1 MSKTIAPRFHI
12 LGPGGIGSLF
22 AYHFHHKHIP
32 FTFFQRRAPSLV
44 NNNGPADPL
53 DPPSTLKYMDLT
65 NPGKNSVEPRTVDNI
80 SWEPLYPIID
90 KELFRLD
97 PVYNELSRQPIHQ
110 LLVTTKTY
118 QTLDAISKIRHRLRP
133 WTTIVLMQNG
143 MGVREEI
150 CESMGWTDP
159 REQPN
164 FVQGIISHGAQKT
177 GNTIVHTGQ
186 GNVWL
191 APIDPAFA
199 DSSLKLA
206 TIPSFDNL
214 LKVPLTSTNGSSA
227 ESLFPT
233 LTQPSITVL
242 STPYPRNN
250 PDLPFTAPFSN
261 ASFSAFYEPLTSD
274 EHLLALRTRSLFE
287 TLYSFNQLSADMNL
301 KLLMP
306 AHLLTLQ
313 LSKLAVNASV
323 NPIGTLLEAQ
333 NGVLYENPEASQ
345 AIRDLLT
352 ECHKIL
358 THSTEYKALPENFQ
372 KEFLS
377 LDALNKTTF
386 SILMASAPNR
396 CSTLQDYLKGSAMC
410 EIDYMNGYFIK
421 MAERSNVEA
430 PLNRMVTEKIK
441 EKFALA
447 RKTENRAIA

>member
-1 MSKTIAPRFHI
+1 MSRTIAPRFHI

-32 FTFFQRRAPSLV
+32 FTFFQRKAPSLT
-44 NNNGPADPL
+44 NNNGSL
-53 DPPSTLKYMDLT
+53 DSLDSLSSLKYMDLT
-65 NPGKNSVEPRTVDNI
+65 NPEKNSVEPRTIDNI
-80 SWEPLYPIID
+80 TWEPLYPIID

-97 PVYNELSRQPIHQ
+97 PIYNQLSRQPIHQ

-118 QTLDAISKIRHRLRP
+118 QTVDAISKIRHRIRP

-164 FVQGIISHGAQKT
+164 FIQGIISHGAQKT

-186 GNVWL
+186 GDVWL
-191 APIDPAFA
+191 APIDPVFA
-199 DSSLKLA
+199 DSSVKQV
-206 TIPSFDNL
+206 TIPSFDSL
-214 LKVPLTSTNGSSA
+214 LKVPLSSPNDSSA
-227 ESLFPT
+227 DNLFPS
-233 LTQPSITVL
+233 LIEPSNAVL

-250 PDLPFTAPFSN
+250 PNLPFTAPFSN
-261 ASFSAFYEPLTSD
+261 INFSAFYEPLASD
-274 EHLLALRTRSLFE
+274 EHLLTLRTRSLFE

-333 NGVLYENPEASQ
+333 NGVLYENPGASQ

-352 ECHKIL
+352 ECQRIL
-358 THSTEYKALPENFQ
+358 AHSVEYKALPKKFQ
-372 KEFLS
+372 KELLS
-377 LDALNKTTF
+377 LDALVETTF
-386 SILMASAPNR
+386 SILKASAPNR
-396 CSTLQDYLKGSAMC
+396 CSTLQDYLRGSAVS

-421 MAERSNVEA
+421 MAERSNVDA
-430 PLNRMVTEKIK
+430 PLNRMVIEKVK
-441 EKFALA
+441 EKFAMT
-447 RKTENRAIA
+447 RKTENRATA

>member
-44 NNNGPADPL
+44 NKNEPFDTL
-53 DPPSTLKYMDLT
+53 DSPSTLKYMDLT
-65 NPGKNSVEPRTVDNI
+65 NPGKNSVEPRAVNNI
-80 SWEPLYPIID
+80 AWEPLYPIID

-177 GNTIVHTGQ
+177 ANTIVHTGQ

-191 APIDPAFA
+191 APIDPVFA
-199 DSSLKLA
+199 DSSSKLA

-214 LKVPLTSTNGSSA
+214 LKVPLPSTNGSSA
-227 ESLFPT
+227 ASLFPT
-233 LTQPSITVL
+233 LTQPSINVL

-261 ASFSAFYEPLTSD
+261 SSFSAFYEPLASA

-287 TLYSFNQLSADMNL
+287 TLYSFNQLAADMNL

-333 NGVLYENPEASQ
+333 NGVLYEKPEASQ

-358 THSTEYKALPENFQ
+358 THSAEYKALPENFQ

-386 SILMASAPNR
+386 SILKASAPNR
-396 CSTLQDYLKGSAMC
+396 CSTLQDYLKGSAMS

-421 MAERSNVEA
+421 MAERSNVDA
-430 PLNRMVTEKIK
+430 PLNCMVTEKVK

-447 RKTENRAIA
+447 RKTENRATA